1 MTIRVL
7 VVDDEPLVRSGIA
20 LLLSSDPGLQVI
32 GEAADSQAAQLLAVR
47 SAPAV
52 VVTDLRMPGADG
64 IELTTRLRESRP
76 GPAVLVLTAF
86 DDDPDVHR
94 ALLAGAN
101 GYLLK
106 HTAPRDLCDAVHAVA
121 GGQTWLDPGV
131 AGCLVATLRQS
142 PHAGTVGSAV
152 ARLTSRELEVLVL
165 MAEGLNNA
173 EIAARLWV
181 GSGTVKTH
189 VSRLLHKTGCRDRA
203 QAIALAYSSGLVVV
217 G

>member
-32 GEAADSQAAQLLAVR
+32 GEAADSQAAHLLALR
-47 SAPAV
+47 LAPDV

-64 IELTTRLRESRP
+64 VELTMLLRESQD
-76 GPAVLVLTAF
+76 GPAVLVLSAF

-106 HTAPRDLCDAVHAVA
+106 RTAPRGLCDAVHAVA
-121 GGQTWLDPGV
+121 AGQTWLDPGV
-131 AGCLVATLRQS
+131 AGCLVSTLRHS
-142 PHAGTVGSAV
+142 PHAGTAGSAV
-152 ARLTSRELEVLVL
+152 AQLTSRELEVLVL